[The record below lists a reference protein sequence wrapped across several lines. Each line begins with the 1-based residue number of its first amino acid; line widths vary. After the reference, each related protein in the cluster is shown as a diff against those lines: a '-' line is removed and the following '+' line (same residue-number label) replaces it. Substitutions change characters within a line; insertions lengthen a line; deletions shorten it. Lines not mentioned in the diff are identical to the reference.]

1 MATTTRKPT
10 EVRRREIAAAA
21 LRVIGEQGAAEL
33 TTANLARAVGLTPGA
48 LFRHFASLDEV
59 LEAAVER
66 AIELVEVS
74 FSTAAAEREP
84 VARLQTFVRA
94 RVELIRGTP
103 GLAWLLLSDQVY
115 LTVPPAAIERL
126 RALVARSRDF
136 LLAAIRQ
143 GLADGSLRRDVEPGV
158 MLILITGAVHSL
170 VGASGVHRPR
180 GARKSPSPSPSPS
193 ARRVLNTLFSMLSEE
208 PS

>member
-1 MATTTRKPT
+1 VATTPRKPT

-21 LRVIGEQGAAEL
+21 LHVIGEQGAAQL

-59 LEAAVER
+59 LEAAVEL
-66 AIELVEVS
+66 AIERVEAS
-74 FSTAAAEREP
+74 FPADEARRAP
-84 VARLQTFVRA
+84 VATLRTFVHA

-126 RALVARSRDF
+126 QALVARSRDF
-136 LLAAIRQ
+136 LLAAIRA
-143 GLADGSLRRDVEPGV
+143 GLADGSLRSDVEPGV

-180 GARKSPSPSPSPS
+180 GARNGPS
-193 ARRVLNTLFSMLSEE
+193 ATRVLNTLFSMLSEE